1 MIGVNMCLDVF
12 FYQPFENNVLFL
24 NTPMAL
30 CPQVMWMPRI
40 LLSFDESEIVV
51 DATKKLTKKR
61 NHVSYAKP
69 LNFWYNHI
77 FATHSLPPP
86 RHMTSGR
93 HEHVPQRSVLF
104 I

>member
-69 LNFWYNHI
+69 LNFWYPATTKRRFLRQSWFVN
-77 FATHSLPPP
+77 FA
-86 RHMTSGR
+86 MTGKN
-93 HEHVPQRSVLF
+93 
-104 I
+104 